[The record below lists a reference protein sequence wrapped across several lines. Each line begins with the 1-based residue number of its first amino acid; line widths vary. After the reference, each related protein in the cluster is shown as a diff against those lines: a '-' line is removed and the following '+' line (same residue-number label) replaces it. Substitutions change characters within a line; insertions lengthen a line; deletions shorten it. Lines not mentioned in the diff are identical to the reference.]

1 MLRFPRQTVADV
13 MAINAPADLVQLFQ
27 SGRHRE
33 VVQQAQQQGVTPQ
46 AQPLLAQVVA
56 ASLFRLGEYGQA
68 LPLLEQLEASL
79 GQEVDYLSL
88 LAATCRRLGLLDRA
102 RAAFER
108 ALVLAPEAPA
118 VRNNYAN
125 LLIDLNRFAEAE
137 AILTTLLAADP
148 AYEDA
153 RANLNRLRFKQQPV
167 SAAPAPSPLP
177 VGDAAGKP
185 LWTPLDPLMLAF
197 SEEEVALAGGGAIQ
211 AKPANPPSELVG
223 HLPEPQQAAMASEQ
237 LQLAQQAVRDGNAT
251 FALQLCS
258 QAHAVLG
265 PTQAVYIN
273 ASDAYIRLQRF
284 HEAEICL
291 LTGLTLGSATVS
303 HYINLVSLACLR
315 GDADLANHYLEAAAA
330 IDPENPSLPQVRQ
343 QVQHCRQQS
352 VARPYAFAQ
361 AWQVPQLDAKPAG

>member
-1 MLRFPRQTVADV
+1 
-13 MAINAPADLVQLFQ
+13 MAINAPVDLVQLFQ
-27 SGRHRE
+27 ASRHRE
-33 VVQQAQQQGVTPQ
+33 VVQVAQQQGVNAQ

-56 ASLFRLGEYGQA
+56 ASLFKLGEYGQA

-79 GQEVDYLSL
+79 GQEVDYLTL
-88 LAATCRRLGLLDRA
+88 LASTCRRLGLLDRA
-102 RAAFER
+102 RTAFER
-108 ALVLAPEAPA
+108 ALALAPESPA

-125 LLIDLNRFAEAE
+125 LLIDLDRYAEAE
-137 AILTTLLAADP
+137 AILNALLAANP
-148 AYEDA
+148 GYEDA

-167 SAAPAPSPLP
+167 APAPVAPPAAPAAS
-177 VGDAAGKP
+177 AAGQP
-185 LWTPLDPLMLAF
+185 LWSPLDPLMLAF

-211 AKPANPPSELVG
+211 AKPANPPSQLAG
-223 HLPEPQQAAMASEQ
+223 HLPEPQQAAMAAEQ
-237 LQLAQQAVRDGNAT
+237 LQLAQQAVRDGNAP

-258 QAHAVLG
+258 QARSVLG

-291 LTGLTLGSATVS
+291 LTGLTLGTATVS

-330 IDPENPSLPQVRQ
+330 IDPENPSLAQVRQ
-343 QVQHCRQQS
+343 QVQHCRQQT
-352 VARPYAFAQ
+352 ATKPYAFAQ
-361 AWQVPQLDAKPAG
+361 AWQVPQLNAKPAS